1 MICVTIA
8 CGSHKRMISEM
19 AGLAEAGI
27 RLVELRLDF
36 LRKMPDLGRLLPN
49 RPLPVIVAVRRKQDG
64 GLWSYDEEKRLL
76 LLRTAIISGADYID
90 IEADIAAKVPR
101 YGETKRL
108 ISYHNFERVP
118 EDLDALYEKILQQTD
133 PDVIKIAVTPR
144 SIGDLF
150 RLFTFMK
157 KVNVP
162 GRGKPTVV
170 IGMGEVGFPTR
181 VLGRKFGV
189 PMTYATFSPQRLV
202 TPGIPFYKD
211 LRDEY
216 RYESINA
223 ETEVYG
229 VIADPIAHSLSPL
242 IHNAAFAK
250 ANLNKVY
257 LPFRVP
263 AGEAGELIEKASSLD
278 LRGLSVTIPHKS
290 DVIPKLTRMD
300 PAVEEIGACNTIVFR
315 DSATFG
321 YNTDYMASALCIE
334 TAMGG
339 GREGENCP
347 LAGKQVLLLGAGG
360 AGKAVAYGLL
370 KKGARVTITDRKPE
384 KAELAARQLGCSFC
398 DWEARK
404 SYVAALIA
412 NCTSVGM
419 FPEVD
424 QTPIG
429 PESIRNGMFVFD
441 AVYNPEQTYLLRL
454 ARQKGA
460 TPISGLDMFI
470 GQALLQFRLFTGQ
483 KTSASMIRD
492 LLKEALALS
501 RS

>member
-1 MICVTIA
+1 MICVSIA

-36 LRKMPDLGRLLPN
+36 LRKAPDLGRLLPN
-49 RPLPVIVAVRRKQDG
+49 HPLPVIVTVRRKQDG
-64 GLWSYDEEKRLL
+64 GLWSYDEEKRMV
-76 LLRTAIISGADYID
+76 LLRTAIISGADYVD
-90 IEADIAAKVPR
+90 IEADVAAKVPR
-101 YGETKRL
+101 YGKTKRL
-108 ISYHNFERVP
+108 ISYHDFEKVP
-118 EDLDALYEKILQQTD
+118 EDLDALYEKILTETD
-133 PDVIKIAVTPR
+133 PDVVKIAVTPR
-144 SIGDLF
+144 SVGDLLRVF
-150 RLFTFMK
+150 AFMK

-162 GRGKPTVV
+162 GQGKPTVV
-170 IGMGEVGFPTR
+170 IGMGEIGFPTR

-202 TPGIPFYKD
+202 TPGIPFYKT
-211 LRDEY
+211 LRNEY
-216 RYESINA
+216 RYEEINA

-242 IHNAAFAK
+242 IHNAAFK
-250 ANLNKVY
+250 EANLNKVY

-263 AGEAGELIEKASSLD
+263 AGEAGELIDHASSLD

-290 DVIPKLTRMD
+290 DVIAKLSRLD

-315 DSATFG
+315 DNATFG
-321 YNTDYMASALCIE
+321 YNTDYMASSLCIE
-334 TAMGG
+334 SVMAAGTKD
-339 GREGENCP
+339 ESP

-370 KKGARVTITDRKPE
+370 KKGARVTIADRKPE
-384 KAELAARQLGCSFC
+384 RAEQAAQQLGCSFC
-398 DWEARK
+398 DWDARK
-404 SYVAALIA
+404 SYVAKLIV

-419 FPEVD
+419 FPDVD

-441 AVYNPEQTYLLRL
+441 AVYNPEKTYLLRL
-454 ARQKGA
+454 AQQKGA

-470 GQALLQFRLFTGQ
+470 GQACLQFRLFTGQ
-483 KTSASMIRD
+483 GTSASMIRD